1 MKGANMPAFQ
11 NLILT
16 DRAATP
22 VAKTFAPIERNTQ
35 TGVVTVAHSDDG
47 SVLARKKL
55 TLSTRK
61 VNGKRKVRML
71 LQVPVVQTETINGIA
86 SPRVVREIYIDATF
100 TIPDTSSDQEK
111 KDAIGM
117 FQSAFDSS
125 KVLVNDTIIK
135 GETIW

>member
-1 MKGANMPAFQ
+1 MPAFQ
-11 NLILT
+11 SLILT
-16 DRAATP
+16 DRAAPP
-22 VAKTFAPIERNTQ
+22 VSKTFAPAERNTQ

-61 VNGKRKVRML
+61 ASGKRKTRL
-71 LQVPVVQTETINGIA
+71 LLSVPTVQTETINGIA

-100 TIPDTSSDQEK
+100 TFPDTSSEQER
-111 KDAIGM
+111 KDALGM
-117 FQSAFDSS
+117 FQSALDSS
-125 KVLVNDTIIK
+125 KVLVNDTLIK